1 MDRFG
6 DLMGDDDESKD
17 IEMSAPHNSY
27 AKLFEET
34 NEIKKDIARIQ

>member
-6 DLMGDDDESKD
+6 DLMGDDEESQD
-17 IEMSAPHNSY
+17 IEMSAPANNY

-34 NEIKKDIARIQ
+34 NEIKKDISRIQ